1 MGGGDG
7 GKEIT
12 MANILIHTCCGP
24 CSTYTVEHWR
34 SQKLEVAGLAF
45 NPNIHPFM
53 EHQQRLESLKTFARM
68 VDMPLY
74 LPAGYD
80 MVNFLRRVV
89 GKEGDR
95 CIECFRMR
103 LSQTAATAK
112 EKGFDAFTT
121 TLLISPHQKHNLL
134 KEVSEA
140 VAQEQK
146 IRFLYADLRSGFTE
160 SRRLSK
166 EMGLY
171 RQQYCG
177 CIYSEWERYAR
188 ITILSEVS
196 CLPPDE

>member
-1 MGGGDG
+1 M
-7 GKEIT
+7 T
-12 MANILIHTCCGP
+12 NLLIHTCCGP
-24 CSTYTVEHWR
+24 CSTYSVQHWR
-34 SQKLEVAGLAF
+34 SKKLEVAGFSF

-53 EHQQRLESLKTFARM
+53 EHQQRLESLKTFARS
-68 VDMPLY
+68 VEMPLY
-74 LPAGYD
+74 LSVGYD

-89 GKEGDR
+89 GREGDR
-95 CIECFRMR
+95 CIECFKMR
-103 LSQTAATAK
+103 LTQTATMAK

-121 TLLISPHQKHNLL
+121 TLLISPHQKHILL
-134 KEVSEA
+134 KEVGEA

-146 IRFLYADLRSGFTE
+146 IRFLYADLRSGFSE
-160 SRRLSK
+160 SRRISK

-188 ITILSEVS
+188 LTIPSASSGCIPSEVS